1 MASICWI
8 VDRHRFRFPASGSV
22 RPQDA
27 EDVPKLNYE
36 APNILKVMQGLA
48 AEALN
53 KGLAHY
59 GVSEGEDSISSNR
72 CRTRVASSR

>member
-1 MASICWI
+1 LSTATGF
-8 VDRHRFRFPASGSV
+8 DSGQRQCSS
-22 RPQDA
+22 QDA